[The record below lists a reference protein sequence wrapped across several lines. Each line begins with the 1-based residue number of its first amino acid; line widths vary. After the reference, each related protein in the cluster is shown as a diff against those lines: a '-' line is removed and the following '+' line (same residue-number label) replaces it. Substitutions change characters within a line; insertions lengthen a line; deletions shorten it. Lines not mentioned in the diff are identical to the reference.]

1 MANIRHCGEENKNFS
16 KWEFSL
22 GLARWGAA
30 RISDFRPLCIYKT
43 RLESR
48 VSSTVDPCEWKGL
61 WKDSYHNFAKLRRMT
76 EWKAKNARMSVLGI
90 GCQNCF
96 LFAVVQ
102 KTLTSPWLEK
112 LLPFKLHFEVS
123 IIIDRFILKFAIA

>member
-1 MANIRHCGEENKNFS
+1 
-16 KWEFSL
+16 
-22 GLARWGAA
+22 
-30 RISDFRPLCIYKT
+30 
-43 RLESR
+43 
-48 VSSTVDPCEWKGL
+48 
-61 WKDSYHNFAKLRRMT
+61 MT
-76 EWKAKNARMSVLGI
+76 EWKAKNAQMSVLGI
-90 GCQNCF
+90 GCQNSF